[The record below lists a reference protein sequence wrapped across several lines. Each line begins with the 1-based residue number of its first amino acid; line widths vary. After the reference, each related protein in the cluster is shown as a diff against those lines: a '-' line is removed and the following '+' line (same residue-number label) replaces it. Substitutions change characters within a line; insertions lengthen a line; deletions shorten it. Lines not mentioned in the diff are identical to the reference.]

1 MLILKGIKDMGRPP
15 QTHVRLLSEEEAAE
29 LERLARATSVRA
41 DQQQRA
47 RAVLAV
53 QQGQGFTQAA
63 AAAGFRSGDSVALLV
78 RRFNVQGLRALV
90 IAPGRGRKATYTPVA
105 RAQIVACAQRSPDRT
120 EDGGATWSLSLLQ
133 RALRGGGLPTVSRD
147 TIRRVLQDAG
157 SSYQRTR
164 TWCPTGT
171 ALRKRKAGW
180 VTVTDPDTEEK
191 KR

>member
-1 MLILKGIKDMGRPP
+1 MGRPA
-15 QTHVRLLSEEEAAE
+15 QTQLRSLSREETIEV
-29 LERLARATSVRA
+29 ERLARATSGRA

-53 QQGQGFTQAA
+53 DQGQGFTQAA
-63 AAAGFRSGDSVALLV
+63 AATGYRSGDSVALVV
-78 RRFNVQGLRALV
+78 RRFNTQGLRALT
-90 IAPGRGRKATYTPVA
+90 IAPGRGRKPTDTAAA
-105 RAQIVACAQRSPDRT
+105 RAQIVACAQRAPDRT

-133 RALRGGGLPTVSRD
+133 RTLRRSGLPTVSQD

-171 ALRKRKAGW
+171 ALRKRTAGW